1 MIESI
6 ICHVPSLH
14 VGKCLQF
21 MYYGM
26 NTVSIFFAGGRWSP
40 VAGGWSG
47 RKTNKASTNPTR
59 LFSSRKYSRRI
70 FENRRG

>member
-21 MYYGM
+21 MYVM
-26 NTVSIFFAGGRWSP
+26 NTVSIFFAGGWWSP
-40 VAGGWSG
+40 VAGVEG
-47 RKTNKASTNPTR
+47 RQTKHPRTLHGYFPVEYTVEE
-59 LFSSRKYSRRI
+59 FSKI
-70 FENRRG
+70 GV